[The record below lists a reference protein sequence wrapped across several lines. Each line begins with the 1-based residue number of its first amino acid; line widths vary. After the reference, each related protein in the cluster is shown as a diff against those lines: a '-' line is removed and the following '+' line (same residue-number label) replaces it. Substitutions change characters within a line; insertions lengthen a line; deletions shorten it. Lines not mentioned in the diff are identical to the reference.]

1 MLSEPVDARIFFAG
15 EATSIRSPSTV
26 HGALE
31 SGLRAARQ
39 VGTAW
44 RRGARVTVVG
54 AGTAGLACSRELT
67 DSGFEV
73 TVLEGRDRIGGRVW
87 TEQLDGVPAEMGAS
101 WIHGQRGN
109 PLTELADR
117 HGVSRIPFAYDP
129 VFPVRGQGAAAR
141 AGLFQ
146 MNRGLDSFN
155 WRTGDAAATPL
166 SDLLPRRRTPGL
178 EWAIESEI
186 VQEYGADPERLSVL
200 ATDEGA
206 SFRGGDALLAGSYAG
221 LLRRA
226 AGDLPIITGVNV
238 ERIEWSR
245 SGVEVSAADGGTY
258 LSEVVVVTVP
268 IGVLKAGSIA
278 FTPGLPTVTR
288 QAIAG
293 LGSGLL
299 DKLWLAFDE
308 PFWDRDAEMISWI
321 DPERPGRWAEWVN
334 GYRAFGRPVLLG
346 FNGGDEALRLAGT
359 DDRTVVG
366 SAMSALGTM
375 YGQGSA

>member
-1 MLSEPVDARIFFAG
+1 
-15 EATSIRSPSTV
+15 
-26 HGALE
+26 
-31 SGLRAARQ
+31 
-39 VGTAW
+39 
-44 RRGARVTVVG
+44 
-54 AGTAGLACSRELT
+54 
-67 DSGFEV
+67 
-73 TVLEGRDRIGGRVW
+73 
-87 TEQLDGVPAEMGAS
+87 
-101 WIHGQRGN
+101 
-109 PLTELADR
+109 
-117 HGVSRIPFAYDP
+117 
-129 VFPVRGQGAAAR
+129 
-141 AGLFQ
+141 

-166 SDLLPRRRTPGL
+166 SDLLPRRRIPGL